1 MAQENLDFNINVKTN
16 GAEGSIGSL
25 KKQLREAQNEV
36 VSLSDKFG
44 ATSKQAIEAAK
55 RAGELRDKIGDAK
68 SLTDAFNPDAKFK
81 ALTASLSGV
90 AGGFG
95 AVQGA
100 MALFGAESDNVQK
113 TLLKVQSAMAI
124 SQGLQSVGESIDSF
138 RQLGAVI
145 KSTSAY
151 QAIYNFIMGDAV
163 EVAQEAVVSIEA
175 ETVALNSEAAATV
188 AVTTAT
194 TGATIAM
201 RIFRAA
207 LIATGI
213 GAVVVLV
220 GLLIEAFSS
229 LTSSTKEAKD
239 AQDKLNKSIETQN
252 EILDSNI
259 LLIKRAGDLRISEL
273 KKNGATE
280 AQIYNE
286 QRTNDLL
293 LLDEYLG
300 NYRKKYAIWEK
311 DKKENA
317 KSNDKEILANSEKF
331 RKESIE
337 ASNQYENQK
346 LKIQIDANAEQERI
360 RQLAI
365 QKGKEYADKL
375 KQIRQQELK
384 ELENGQKEVMLKL
397 LSEREQEEF
406 KVNEHYSSLLFLATK
421 YKQDTTQIKIQQAKE
436 LKQIDEKYKKEEAE
450 RNEAS
455 IKANVDFEIK
465 LADDLRK
472 LAEKNADEERELKF
486 QRIENLISDLDYE
499 NNLIENDYKAD
510 QERLIQKSEL
520 LKEERDIEL
529 SNIALTAKERIDII
543 SKYAK
548 AERDIDA
555 GITASK
561 KAEQEAQVQIQMQ
574 YIDFVQQAGSLLG
587 QIAGQSK
594 GIAITGILLEKGAAL
609 AKVIMSTATA
619 NAAALATPQAILTSG
634 ASAIPVIA
642 RNNIQGALSSAA
654 IIAGAIQ
661 GIQQINSAGAGGN
674 GGGGMPSMSSQ
685 APMTP
690 QTPQAQVTQ
699 LNQQSINDIGN
710 QAVRAYVIESD
721 VTSNQQ
727 RIAAIRQRARFS

>member
-1 MAQENLDFNINVKTN
+1 MAQNLDLNVNVNTSQAGK
-16 GAEGSIGSL
+16 AIGSL
-25 KKQLREAQNEV
+25 KSQLKEAQADV
-36 VSLSDKFG
+36 VALSDKFG
-44 ATSKQAIEAAK
+44 ATSKEAIEAAK
-55 RAGELRDKIGDAK
+55 RAGELKDAIGDAK
-68 SLTDAFNPDAKFK
+68 SLTDAFNPYAKFK

-90 AGGFG
+90 AGGFA

-100 MALFGAESDNVQK
+100 MGLLGVESEDTQK
-113 TLLKVQSAMAI
+113 MLLKVQSAMAI
-124 SQGLQSVGESIDSF
+124 SQGLQSVGEAVDSF
-138 RQLGAVI
+138 KQLGAVI
-145 KSTSAY
+145 KSTTIFQGA
-151 QAIYNFIMGDAV
+151 YNFVMGQSSEVIKVANV
-163 EVAQEAVVSIEA
+163 ELSQNIVE
-175 ETVALNSEAAATV
+175 LNTQSAATSV
-188 AVTTAT
+188 VAT
-194 TGATIAM
+194 TTSAATIAL
-201 RIFRAA
+201 RVFRAA
-207 LIATGI
+207 LLATGI
-213 GAVVVLV
+213 GAIVI
-220 GLLIEAFSS
+220 LITS
-229 LTSSTKEAKD
+229 LITSLGSFTSSTKSAKEE
-239 AQDKLNKSIETQN
+239 QDKLNKSIEEGN
-252 EILDSNI
+252 EILDKNASK
-259 LLIKRAGDLRISEL
+259 IKREGDLRISEL
-273 KKNGATE
+273 KKNSATE
-280 AQIYNE
+280 AEIYKE
-286 QRTNDLL
+286 QRATDIKLK
-293 LLDEYLG
+293 DEYLEDL
-300 NYRKKYAIWEK
+300 RKKNKIYEEQNFKFGKSTDEK
-311 DKKENA
+311 IKENL
-317 KSNDKEILANSEKF
+317 DKLNKDLEQS
-331 RKESIE
+331 R
-337 ASNQYENQK
+337 QRYQQQR
-346 LKIQIDANAEQERI
+346 LKIQIDANSEEERI
-360 RQLAI
+360 NKLAT
-365 QKGKEYADKL
+365 QKIKDNADKL
-375 KQIRQQELK
+375 KQIKNQELK
-384 ELENGQKEVMLKL
+384 ELLNGQKEVMLKL

-406 KVNEHYSSLLFLATK
+406 KVNEHYSSLLFIATK
-421 YKQDTTQIKIQQAKE
+421 YKQDTTQIKAAQAKE
-436 LKQIDEKYKKEEAE
+436 LLQIDERYRKKEIEINQISINAAIETAE
-450 RNEAS
+450 YN
-455 IKANVDFEIK
+455 
-465 LADDLRK
+465 RK
-472 LAEKNADEERELKF
+472 LNEKYAAEERELKF

-499 NNLIENDYKAD
+499 NNLVEDDFKAD

-561 KAEQEAQVQIQMQ
+561 KAEQAAQVQIQMQ
-574 YIDFVQQAGSLLG
+574 YIDFVQQAGNLLG

-727 RIAAIRQRARFS
+727 RITAIRQRARFS

>member
-151 QAIYNFIMGDAV
+151 QAIYNFIMGESV
-163 EVAQEAVVSIEA
+163 KVTKEAVISIEA
-175 ETVALNSEAAATV
+175 ETVALNSEAASTV

-194 TGATIAM
+194 TAATIAM

-317 KSNDKEILANSEKF
+317 KSNDKEILANSET
-331 RKESIE
+331 RVEI
-337 ASNQYENQK
+337 
-346 LKIQIDANAEQERI
+346 LRPI
-360 RQLAI
+360 R
-365 QKGKEYADKL
+365 
-375 KQIRQQELK
+375 
-384 ELENGQKEVMLKL
+384 
-397 LSEREQEEF
+397 
-406 KVNEHYSSLLFLATK
+406 SSLLEF
-421 YKQDTTQIKIQQAKE
+421 
-436 LKQIDEKYKKEEAE
+436 
-450 RNEAS
+450 
-455 IKANVDFEIK
+455 
-465 LADDLRK
+465 
-472 LAEKNADEERELKF
+472 
-486 QRIENLISDLDYE
+486 
-499 NNLIENDYKAD
+499 
-510 QERLIQKSEL
+510 
-520 LKEERDIEL
+520 
-529 SNIALTAKERIDII
+529 SN
-543 SKYAK
+543 
-548 AERDIDA
+548 
-555 GITASK
+555 
-561 KAEQEAQVQIQMQ
+561 
-574 YIDFVQQAGSLLG
+574 
-587 QIAGQSK
+587 
-594 GIAITGILLEKGAAL
+594 
-609 AKVIMSTATA
+609 
-619 NAAALATPQAILTSG
+619 
-634 ASAIPVIA
+634 
-642 RNNIQGALSSAA
+642 
-654 IIAGAIQ
+654 
-661 GIQQINSAGAGGN
+661 
-674 GGGGMPSMSSQ
+674 
-685 APMTP
+685 
-690 QTPQAQVTQ
+690 
-699 LNQQSINDIGN
+699 
-710 QAVRAYVIESD
+710 
-721 VTSNQQ
+721 
-727 RIAAIRQRARFS
+727 FS